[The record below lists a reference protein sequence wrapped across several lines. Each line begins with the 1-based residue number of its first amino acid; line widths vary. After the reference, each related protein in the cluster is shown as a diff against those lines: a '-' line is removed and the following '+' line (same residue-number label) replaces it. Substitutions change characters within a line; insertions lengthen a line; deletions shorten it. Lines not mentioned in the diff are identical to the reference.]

1 MPYGSFGDLV
11 FEVVEYFSHTEEHPY
26 IYARH
31 DTIYP
36 PSTTQWMGRE
46 LQKITLKLKF
56 HTMTSSPSEAL
67 SLIKELAEKGEAQK
81 LIIAEQVLGDF
92 VIDKIKAEYKQVDL
106 YGNPVL
112 LELELEL
119 TEYVKKELQKIK
131 HKKATSK
138 KKQAQKKATQSQTPQ
153 YKGLITRDK
162 DGNRQFQ
169 KG

>member
-1 MPYGSFGDLV
+1 MPYGSLGDIV
-11 FEVVEYFSHTEEHPY
+11 FEVVEYFSHSEEHPY

-56 HTMTSSPSEAL
+56 HMLTSSPLEAYTKL
-67 SLIKELAEKGEAQK
+67 KELAEKGEAQK

-92 VIDKIKAEYKQVDL
+92 VIDRIKAEYKQVDL
-106 YGNPVL
+106 YGKPVS

-119 TEYVKKELQKIK
+119 TEYVKKELRKTR
-131 HKKATSK
+131 HKRS
-138 KKQAQKKATQSQTPQ
+138 AQKKAKTQKKEQTKPE
-153 YKGLITRDK
+153 YKAIITRDK